1 MKNRYFFCIVLI
13 FTLLTSLSA
22 CSVVSK
28 HIRQEALSDTPFRT
42 LTAQTD
48 QYVGE
53 TVILGGYILD
63 VSNRPKE
70 TRLTVLQAPLD
81 FQDHPKARETSKGRF
96 LVVTDE
102 FLDPMVYEK
111 GRKITVA
118 GTVIGRETEKIDAYV
133 YSMLKIRSSELHLWD
148 DPQYRYYYYDPHDPF
163 TDNYYHFW
171 WYYPYRWQ

>member
-1 MKNRYFFCIVLI
+1 MKNGHFFYILLV
-13 FTLLTSLSA
+13 FTLLTGLSA

-28 HIRQEALSDTPFRT
+28 DIRQDAMSNISFKT
-42 LTAQTD
+42 LTEQTG
-48 QYVGE
+48 QYVGK

-70 TRLTVLQAPLD
+70 TRLSVLQAPLD
-81 FQDHPKARETSKGRF
+81 FQDHPKAREMSKGRF

-118 GTVIGRETEKIDAYV
+118 GTVIGWETEKIDAYE
-133 YSMLKIRSSELHLWD
+133 YSMVKIRSSELHLWD
-148 DPQYRYYYYDPHDPF
+148 ESQYRYYYHDPYYPF
-163 TDNYYHFW
+163 TDNHYHFR
-171 WYYPYRWQ
+171 WYYPYRW